1 MHQLLGIN
9 GFVPLF
15 FLISR
20 AILLRTGVKFR
31 NLWGSSLPINVKFY
45 SIYRLTTNMYVQVYL
60 KKELLNS
67 KQRQ

>member
-31 NLWGSSLPINVKFY
+31 NLWGSSLPTLINFMV
-45 SIYRLTTNMYVQVYL
+45 VYL
-60 KKELLNS
+60 KMENSSEKELTN
-67 KQRQ
+67 

>member
-31 NLWGSSLPINVKFY
+31 NLWGSSLPTLNFIV
-45 SIYRLTTNMYVQVYL
+45 VYL
-60 KKELLNS
+60 KMENSSEKELTN
-67 KQRQ
+67 